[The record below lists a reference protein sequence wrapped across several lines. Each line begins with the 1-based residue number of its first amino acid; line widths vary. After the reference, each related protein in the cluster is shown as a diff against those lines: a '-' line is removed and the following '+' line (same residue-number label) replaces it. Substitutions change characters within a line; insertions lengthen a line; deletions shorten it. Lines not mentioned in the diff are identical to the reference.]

1 MNNSF
6 NVEAK
11 NINDNTPKIL
21 STKETKNDDN
31 QIKSNI
37 SKLFDALS
45 SNISKK
51 R

>member
-11 NINDNTPKIL
+11 NLNDPSHKIL

-51 R
+51 K

>member
-1 MNNSF
+1 MNNF
-6 NVEAK
+6 NIESQNLYEQSPLIVR
-11 NINDNTPKIL
+11 
-21 STKETKNDDN
+21 TKEVKNEDNN